1 MFSSLLNNTAEV
13 ALPKTNRERLV
24 SWMIHFMHEK
34 AHASK
39 VSPGCHG
46 ADICWL
52 EKYRGQPL
60 TYQKA

>member
-1 MFSSLLNNTAEV
+1 MFSSLHNNSAEV

-24 SWMIHFMHEK
+24 SWMIHLMHEK

-52 EKYRGQPL
+52 DK
-60 TYQKA
+60 